1 MLAGLVAGLETLT
14 RLGVPTSGRLAV
26 TGGGARAA
34 AYRQLLADL
43 TGRPVYVVDQA
54 ETAAA
59 GAAIQAAAIA
69 LEANITE
76 LTEAWAPRW
85 QVAAEPRPGAEPDE
99 LLSRYAATS
108 VWSAL
113 ETSPTSNHTT
123 PKEI

>member
-1 MLAGLVAGLETLT
+1 M
-14 RLGVPTSGRLAV
+14 PTGGRLAV

-43 TGRPVYVVDQA
+43 TGRPVHVVDQA

-69 LEANITE
+69 LEASISE
-76 LTEAWAPRW
+76 ITEAWAPKW
-85 QVAAEPRPGAEPDE
+85 HVAAEPRPGAEPDE
-99 LLSRYAATS
+99 LLTRYAATS

-113 ETSPTSNHTT
+113 ETSPSSDHTT
-123 PKEI
+123 VKEI

>member
-1 MLAGLVAGLETLT
+1 
-14 RLGVPTSGRLAV
+14 VPTSGRLAV

-59 GAAIQAAAIA
+59 GAAIQSAAVVLRAD
-69 LEANITE
+69 ITE
-76 LTEAWAPRW
+76 LTEAWAPGW

-99 LLSRYAATS
+99 LLTGYAATS
-108 VWSAL
+108 AWSAL
-113 ETSPTSNHTT
+113 ETPPASNQTT
-123 PKEI
+123 VKEI